1 MHRRSALR
9 GEVFLMDIGQFDP
22 SLNMK
27 LEELVSLLFLN
38 MVERIRTGDQA
49 KMVREILQHFSSL
62 R

>member
-1 MHRRSALR
+1 
-9 GEVFLMDIGQFDP
+9 MDIGQFDP